1 MSQRDHR
8 IPSYAE
14 DHVVT
19 EHSQF
24 SGHAGQLVQRT
35 ELKSGVVQLTLDR
48 PEKLNALTEPLV
60 SQLHAHLGDVAAD
73 PTCRVVVLTGAGRG
87 FCAGLDLGGF
97 GTIPGTEEFGRTH
110 QTWATQRTI
119 AALVQVIR
127 RLPQPVIAAV
137 NGPAA
142 GGGLALVCASD
153 IRIAASTAVFST
165 SFIRVGVSG
174 CDIGTSW
181 MLPRLVGAARAHELM
196 LTSRRFDAAEALR
209 IGLVTD
215 VVEPDALASAVAA
228 TADSLLAA
236 PPLSL
241 SLTKQGMWLALE
253 VPSFDA
259 MVEVENRQQVLAS
272 ATADAGEAMASYLSR
287 RPAEYRNR

>member
-1 MSQRDHR
+1 M
-8 IPSYAE
+8 PE
-14 DHVVT
+14 
-19 EHSQF
+19 
-24 SGHAGQLVQRT
+24 LVRR
-35 ELKSGVVQLTLDR
+35 SDPRPGVVQLTLSR
-48 PEKLNALTEPLV
+48 PEKLNALTAPLV
-60 SQLHAHLGDVAAD
+60 AELHGHLRAIAAD
-73 PTCRVVVLTGAGRG
+73 QTCRLVVLTGAGRG

-97 GTIPGTEEFGRTH
+97 GVVAGTEEAGQVQRS
-110 QTWATQRTI
+110 WAVQRTV
-119 AALVQVIR
+119 AALVQEIR

-153 IRIAASTAVFST
+153 IRIASTAAVFAT
-165 SFIRVGVSG
+165 SFIRIGVTG

-215 VVEPDALASAVAA
+215 VTEPDE
-228 TADSLLAA
+228 LAA
-236 PPLSL
+236 RVDATIDALLEAPPMSL

-253 VPSFDA
+253 IPSFDA
-259 MVEVENRQQVLAS
+259 MIEMENRQQILTS
-272 ATADAGEAMASYLSR
+272 ATADAAEAMAAYVGR
-287 RPAEYRNR
+287 RAPQYGNH

>member
-1 MSQRDHR
+1 MEEGACPMTDSAD
-8 IPSYAE
+8 
-14 DHVVT
+14 D
-19 EHSQF
+19 
-24 SGHAGQLVQRT
+24 LVQRS
-35 ELKSGVVQLTLDR
+35 ELRPGVVQLALSR
-48 PEKLNALTEPLV
+48 PDKLNALTQPLV
-60 SQLHAHLGDVAAD
+60 TRFHEHLRDLARD
-73 PTCRVVVLTGAGRG
+73 LTCRVVVLTGAGRG

-97 GTIPGTEEFGRTH
+97 GTMPGTEDFGRSQ
-110 QTWATQRTI
+110 QTWATQRAI
-119 AALVQVIR
+119 AALVQEIR

-153 IRIAASTAVFST
+153 IRIASSAAVFAT
-165 SFIRVGVSG
+165 SFIRIGVTG

-181 MLPRLVGAARAHELM
+181 LLPRLVGAARAHELM

-215 VVEPDALASAVAA
+215 VIAPEELAGRVNDTIDAL
-228 TADSLLAA
+228 LQA

-253 VPSFDA
+253 IPSFDA
-259 MVEVENRQQVLAS
+259 MVEMENRQQVLTS
-272 ATADAGEAMASYLSR
+272 ATEDAREAMASYVGR

>member
-1 MSQRDHR
+1 MTE
-8 IPSYAE
+8 PAE
-14 DHVVT
+14 DQSH
-19 EHSQF
+19 
-24 SGHAGQLVQRT
+24 GDDLVQRT
-35 ELKSGVVQLTLDR
+35 ALQPGVVQLTLCR
-48 PEKLNALTEPLV
+48 PAKLNALTEPLV
-60 SQLHAHLGDVAAD
+60 SRLHSQLRDIAAE
-73 PTCRVVVLTGAGRG
+73 PACRVVVLTGAGRG

-110 QTWATQRTI
+110 QTWATQRAI
-119 AALVQVIR
+119 AALVQEIR

-181 MLPRLVGAARAHELM
+181 LLPRLVGAARAHELM

-209 IGLVTD
+209 IGLLTD
-215 VVEPDALASAVAA
+215 VVEPADLPAAVAA
-228 TADSLLAA
+228 MAGSLLAA

-272 ATADAGEAMASYLSR
+272 ATADASEAMASYLAR
-287 RPAEYRNR
+287 RPAEYHNR

>member
-1 MSQRDHR
+1 M
-8 IPSYAE
+8 
-14 DHVVT
+14 T
-19 EHSQF
+19 EHSENPSQP
-24 SGHAGQLVQRT
+24 GELVQRT
-35 ELKSGVVQLTLDR
+35 ELQPGVVQLTLCR
-48 PEKLNALTEPLV
+48 PAKLNALTEPLV
-60 SQLHAHLGDVAAD
+60 SQLHSCLRDAAAD

-97 GTIPGTEEFGRTH
+97 GTIPGTEGFGRTQ
-110 QTWATQRTI
+110 QTWATQRAI
-119 AALVQVIR
+119 AALVQRIR

-153 IRIAASTAVFST
+153 IRIASSTAVFST
-165 SFIRVGVSG
+165 SFIRIGVSG

-215 VVEPDALASAVAA
+215 VVGSDALAGAVAA
-228 TADSLLAA
+228 MADSLVAA

-259 MVEVENRQQVLAS
+259 MVEIENRQQVLAS
-272 ATADAGEAMASYLSR
+272 ATADAGEAMASYIGR
-287 RPAEYRNR
+287 RPAQYHNR

>member
-1 MSQRDHR
+1 M
-8 IPSYAE
+8 
-14 DHVVT
+14 T
-19 EHSQF
+19 EHPQF
-24 SGHAGQLVQRT
+24 SGQAGQLVQRT

-97 GTIPGTEEFGRTH
+97 GMIPGTEEFGRTH
-110 QTWATQRTI
+110 QTWATQRAI
-119 AALVQVIR
+119 AALVQEMR

-165 SFIRVGVSG
+165 SFIRIGVSG

-196 LTSRRFDAAEALR
+196 LTSRRFDAGEALR

-215 VVEPDALASAVAA
+215 VVEPDALPGAVAA
-228 TADSLLAA
+228 MAGSLLAA

-253 VPSFDA
+253 IPSFDA

-272 ATADAGEAMASYLSR
+272 ATADAGEAMASYLGR

>member
-1 MSQRDHR
+1 M
-8 IPSYAE
+8 
-14 DHVVT
+14 T
-19 EHSQF
+19 EHAEAASKN
-24 SGHAGQLVQRT
+24 GELV
-35 ELKSGVVQLTLDR
+35 ELNELQPGVVQLTLCR

-60 SQLHAHLGDVAAD
+60 SQFHSRLRDVAAD
-73 PTCRVVVLTGAGRG
+73 PACRVVVLTGAGRG

-97 GTIPGTEEFGRTH
+97 GTIPGTEESGRIH
-110 QTWATQRTI
+110 QTWATQRAI
-119 AALVQVIR
+119 AALVQEIR

-153 IRIAASTAVFST
+153 IRIAASTAVFAT
-165 SFIRVGVSG
+165 SFIRIGVSG

-215 VVEPDALASAVAA
+215 VVEPGALPGAVAA
-228 TADSLLAA
+228 MAGSLLAA

-272 ATADAGEAMASYLSR
+272 ATADAGEAMASYRAR